1 MEVMQEK
8 LHEMVQRFHLGVSN
22 VYQTNE
28 SKIDEARR
36 IFELLKANI

>member
-28 SKIDEARR
+28 SKIDGVRR
-36 IFELLKANI
+36 IFESLKANI